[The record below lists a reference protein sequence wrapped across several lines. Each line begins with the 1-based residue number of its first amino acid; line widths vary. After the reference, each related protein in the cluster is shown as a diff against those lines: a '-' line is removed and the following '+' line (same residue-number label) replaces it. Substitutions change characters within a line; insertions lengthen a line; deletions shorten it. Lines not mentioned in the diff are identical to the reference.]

1 MAQTGSKKGSKKT
14 KFGKTWHSKTG
25 VFFTFS
31 FSLKLEKWETWGK
44 YEKIKIEKSCPGMPR
59 FIQNPIFWVF
69 YPILPNISLTFEGQA
84 IFKKSPMAVFM
95 YPIEQIRLRIQF
107 WFICIGQIMI
117 WSHLG
122 SVSKKIEDFWK
133 KNENPNYQFC
143 LGKTKKPNSKVW
155 KS

>member
-44 YEKIKIEKSCPGMPR
+44 YEKIKIEKTWFVIP
-59 FIQNPIFWVF
+59 QLNPTLSF
-69 YPILPNISLTFEGQA
+69 LPNVSLTFEGQV
-84 IFKKSPMAVFM
+84 ICKKSPMAVFM